1 MPKLKDHLL
10 PRIKNMLLEEA
21 PSNRDAYLSPPH
33 LTQAAN
39 YVTHAS
45 HHERDSVFLKNDR
58 IYRHHIVR
66 FNYTTY
72 DVRRGQDVINPGTSH
87 CDILLLANRSM
98 VTRPELDHPFLYAR
112 VLGVYHANVAYTGE
126 GMLDYEARRIE
137 FLWVRWFEYDGA
149 RSVRWK
155 DLRLDSVRFPSLAS
169 EGSFGFIDPR
179 DVLRGCHMIPAFA
192 RRKSHSD
199 EVSISRCARDGKDWN
214 HYYVNR

>member
-1 MPKLKDHLL
+1 MH
-10 PRIKNMLLEEA
+10 LEEA
-21 PSNRDAYLSPPH
+21 ASNRNANLSPPD

-39 YVTHAS
+39 YVIHS
-45 HHERDSVFLKNDR
+45 SRHERDSVFLKNDR
-58 IYRHHIVR
+58 IYRHRIAR

-72 DVRRGQDVINPGTSH
+72 DVRRGQDVINPDTSH

-98 VTRPELDHPFLYAR
+98 ETRPEHDHPFLYAR
-112 VLGVYHANVAYTGE
+112 ILGMYHANVAYTGC

-155 DLRLDSVRFPSLAS
+155 DLRLDSVRFPALAS
-169 EGSFGFIDPR
+169 EGSFGFVDPR

-192 RRKSHSD
+192 RRKRHSD

-214 HYYVNR
+214 YYYVNQ